1 MSQTHPWPPLEV
13 VRRGLD
19 SGDAQAPGPAED
31 CGTHT
36 PTGSTGADAPSSHAD
51 YLLLPLT
58 ELARRRA
65 AVAARQ
71 FPATLAAG
79 RLVRITRAGSSYGML
94 LDHQTGPHAW
104 TGWMAAAEADWA
116 GPFDVLLEPVDDPFE
131 PMFGLIQ
138 TWNELQVDLQ
148 HYPPVDVVGEI
159 SAVRLAA
166 IRAVAQ
172 EADAA
177 TPPALPPEPGRI
189 ALRTVAGTFLVLTGT
204 PMAAGDERLEYQR
217 LYRTAAL
224 QLAAAVQPAQTA
236 PRGLAGGGAAAVGIQ
251 APGWW
256 EGLRRWFAADWLV
269 RPAFALLALVFVA
282 QNLPLQGR
290 DADDAVRFRSAP
302 AVETPLPGRIDVRW
316 KPGVG
321 LDAVQALLKASNA
334 QIVAGPDAQG
344 RYAIA
349 SSDPA
354 ATAQLLK
361 NSALVDSVAE
371 VK

>member
-94 LDHQTGPHAW
+94 LDHQAGPHAW

-138 TWNELQVDLQ
+138 TWNELQVDL
-148 HYPPVDVVGEI
+148 
-159 SAVRLAA
+159 
-166 IRAVAQ
+166 
-172 EADAA
+172 
-177 TPPALPPEPGRI
+177 
-189 ALRTVAGTFLVLTGT
+189 
-204 PMAAGDERLEYQR
+204 
-217 LYRTAAL
+217 
-224 QLAAAVQPAQTA
+224 
-236 PRGLAGGGAAAVGIQ
+236 
-251 APGWW
+251 
-256 EGLRRWFAADWLV
+256 
-269 RPAFALLALVFVA
+269 
-282 QNLPLQGR
+282 
-290 DADDAVRFRSAP
+290 
-302 AVETPLPGRIDVRW
+302 
-316 KPGVG
+316 
-321 LDAVQALLKASNA
+321 
-334 QIVAGPDAQG
+334 
-344 RYAIA
+344 
-349 SSDPA
+349 
-354 ATAQLLK
+354 
-361 NSALVDSVAE
+361 
-371 VK
+371 

>member
-1 MSQTHPWPPLEV
+1 MSQTHPWLPLEV

-31 CGTHT
+31 CGTHL
-36 PTGSTGADAPSSHAD
+36 PTGSTGTDAPPSHAD

-204 PMAAGDERLEYQR
+204 PMAAGDECLEYQR
-217 LYRTAAL
+217 L
-224 QLAAAVQPAQTA
+224 
-236 PRGLAGGGAAAVGIQ
+236 
-251 APGWW
+251 
-256 EGLRRWFAADWLV
+256 
-269 RPAFALLALVFVA
+269 
-282 QNLPLQGR
+282 
-290 DADDAVRFRSAP
+290 
-302 AVETPLPGRIDVRW
+302 
-316 KPGVG
+316 
-321 LDAVQALLKASNA
+321 
-334 QIVAGPDAQG
+334 
-344 RYAIA
+344 
-349 SSDPA
+349 
-354 ATAQLLK
+354 
-361 NSALVDSVAE
+361 
-371 VK
+371 

>member
-1 MSQTHPWPPLEV
+1 M
-13 VRRGLD
+13 G
-19 SGDAQAPGPAED
+19 
-31 CGTHT
+31 
-36 PTGSTGADAPSSHAD
+36 GADVAAVDSPIAHAD
-51 YLLLPLT
+51 YLLLPLA

-65 AVAARQ
+65 AVAAHQ
-71 FPATLAAG
+71 FATTLAAG
-79 RLVRITRAGSSYGML
+79 RLVRLTRAGSSYGML
-94 LDHQTGPHAW
+94 LDHQVGPHAW

-138 TWNELQVDLQ
+138 TWNQLQVDLQ
-148 HYPPVDVVGEI
+148 HYPPVEVVGEV

-177 TPPALPPEPGRI
+177 TPPALTAEPGRI

-204 PMAAGDERLEYQR
+204 PMAPGDERLEYQH

-224 QLAAAVQPAQTA
+224 QLAGPAQPAPQKV
-236 PRGLAGGGAAAVGIQ
+236 AGDAAGRKAR
-251 APGWW
+251 PGWW
-256 EGLRRWFAADWLV
+256 AGARRWLAADGLV

-282 QNLPLQGR
+282 QNLLLQGGG
-290 DADDAVRFRSAP
+290 ADDAVRFRSAP
-302 AVETPLPGRIDVRW
+302 AMDAPAQGRIAVRW

-321 LDAVQALLKASNA
+321 MDAVQALLHASHA

-349 SSDPA
+349 SADLA
-354 ATAQLLK
+354 ATARLLQQ
-361 NSALVDSVAE
+361 SALVASVE
-371 VK
+371 QP

>member
-94 LDHQTGPHAW
+94 LDHQVGPHAW

-138 TWNELQVDLQ
+138 TWNQLQVDLQ
-148 HYPPVDVVGEI
+148 HYPPVEVVGEV

-177 TPPALPPEPGRI
+177 TPPALTAEPGRI

-204 PMAAGDERLEYQR
+204 PMAPGDERLEYQH

-224 QLAAAVQPAQTA
+224 QLAGPAQPAPQKV
-236 PRGLAGGGAAAVGIQ
+236 AGDAAGRKAR
-251 APGWW
+251 PGWW
-256 EGLRRWFAADWLV
+256 AGARRWLAADGLV

-282 QNLPLQGR
+282 QNLLLQGGG
-290 DADDAVRFRSAP
+290 ADDAVRFRSAP
-302 AVETPLPGRIDVRW
+302 AVDAPAQGRIAVRW

-321 LDAVQALLKASNA
+321 MDAVQALLHASHA

-349 SSDPA
+349 SADLA
-354 ATAQLLK
+354 ATARLLQQ
-361 NSALVDSVAE
+361 SALVASVE
-371 VK
+371 QP